1 MVIVL
6 KRSRIE
12 DFGVLM
18 QVPQEAAEVLPARER
33 ILAAARRIFLDGL
46 PEHATMDAV
55 AQQAGMSKKTI
66 YREFKSQVELL
77 HALLIENVA
86 DMGGLPPPLPGEDI
100 ELELYG
106 VLVRMVTHFTSP
118 RSMALARLII
128 SEVRRYPELMSAS
141 KPKGFPRELLANWL
155 ASPAVRAQYNIED
168 PDEASAMLFGM
179 VMQDSGF
186 RLMLDSNATMP
197 PHLIEARA
205 RRAVQIFLRGVRK
218 SA

>member
-1 MVIVL
+1 
-6 KRSRIE
+6 
-12 DFGVLM
+12 M
-18 QVPQEAAEVLPARER
+18 QVVPESTVSVSPRER
-33 ILAAARRIFLDGL
+33 ILAAARKIFLDGL

-77 HALLIENVA
+77 GALLIENVA
-86 DMGGLPPPLPGEDI
+86 DMGEFAPAKPGDDI

-106 VLVRMVTHFTSP
+106 MLVRMVTHFTSP
-118 RSMALARLII
+118 RSMALFRLIV
-128 SEVRRYPELMSAS
+128 SEVRRYPELMNAA

-155 ASPAVRAQYNIED
+155 ASPIVREKREKYAIED
-168 PDEASAMLFGM
+168 PDDAAAMLFGM

-186 RLMLDSNATMP
+186 KLMVVSNATMP
-197 PHLIEARA
+197 QHLIEGRA

-218 SA
+218 GG

>member
-1 MVIVL
+1 MQA
-6 KRSRIE
+6 IE
-12 DFGVLM
+12 EP
-18 QVPQEAAEVLPARER
+18 VPQHSPRER
-33 ILAAARRIFLDGL
+33 ILAAARKIFLDGP
-46 PEHATMDAV
+46 PEQATMDAV
-55 AQQAGMSKKTI
+55 AHQAGMSKKTI

-77 HALLIENVA
+77 AALLIENVA
-86 DMGGLPPPLPGEDI
+86 DMGAIHPPSPEDDI

-141 KPKGFPRELLANWL
+141 KPKGFPRELLAQWL
-155 ASPAVRAQYNIED
+155 AAPVVRAKFQIED
-168 PDEASAMLFGM
+168 PDDAAAMLFGM

-186 RLMLDSNATMP
+186 KLLVVNNAIMP
-197 PHLIEARA
+197 QHLIEARA

-218 SA
+218 